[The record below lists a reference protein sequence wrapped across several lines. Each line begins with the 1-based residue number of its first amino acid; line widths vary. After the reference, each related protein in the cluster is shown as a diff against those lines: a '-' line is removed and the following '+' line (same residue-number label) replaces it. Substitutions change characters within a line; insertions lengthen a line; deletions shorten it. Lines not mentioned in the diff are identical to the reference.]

1 MLFKTIIASVKP
13 DHTDKVVDAAKKAGA
28 TGATILPGRGT
39 GCHEA
44 KTFFGLTLEPQS
56 DIIMMLVEEQLV
68 QGILAAIAEAG
79 EFTRP
84 GTGMAFVLPV
94 EQVIGLDSQ
103 LGLIKKRLQEE
114 HIA

>member
-13 DHTDKVVDAAKKAGA
+13 DHTDKVVDAAKEVGA
-28 TGATILPGRGT
+28 TGATILAGRGT

-56 DIIMMLVEEQLV
+56 DIIMMLIEEHMV
-68 QGILAAIAEAG
+68 QSILEAIAEAG
-79 EFTRP
+79 KFDKP

-94 EQVIGLDSQ
+94 EQVVGLDSQ
-103 LGLIKKRLQEE
+103 IDLIKARIQDQNS
-114 HIA
+114 